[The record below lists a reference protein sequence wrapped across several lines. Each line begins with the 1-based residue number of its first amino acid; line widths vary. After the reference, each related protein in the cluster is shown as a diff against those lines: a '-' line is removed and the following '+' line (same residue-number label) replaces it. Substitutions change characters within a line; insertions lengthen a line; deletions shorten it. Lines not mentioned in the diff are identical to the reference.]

1 MNKIPFDHRPAW
13 VEPGD
18 EKPSLNRRAFLT
30 SSVAIG
36 FAAAVQPVMAQQVIH
51 TDSEG
56 LVAGEVKVPVA
67 DGQIPAYRAYPA
79 PGALRANSIA
89 GGPFP
94 TVIVVHEVFGVH
106 EHIQDVVR
114 RFAKLGYYAICAD
127 LYSRQGDVAK
137 MQDMKDVMAVVGKT
151 PDAQVLGDLDST
163 VAYLGKTGQAD
174 VNRLGITGFCWGGRI
189 TWLYSHHNPKVKAG
203 VAWYGPLS
211 STNPERPSVISLAP
225 TLTVPVLGL
234 YAGKDAHITADDV
247 TATRKALEGSSSKS
261 EIVVYPDADH
271 GFNADYRPTY
281 DKRAAD
287 DGWKRAREWFKAHG
301 VA

>member
-18 EKPSLNRRAFLT
+18 EKPALNRRGFLT
-30 SSVAIG
+30 TSVAVG
-36 FAAAVQPVMAQQVIH
+36 FAAAVQPVMAQVIH

-56 LVAGEVKVPVA
+56 IVAGQVMVPVK

-79 PGALRANSIA
+79 KGTA
-89 GGPFP
+89 PFP
-94 TVIVVHEVFGVH
+94 TVIVAHEIFGVH

-114 RFAKLGYYAICAD
+114 RFAKLGYFAITPD

-137 MQDMKDVMAVVGKT
+137 MENIDDVMKVVRAT
-151 PDAQVLGDLDST
+151 PDAQVLADLDST
-163 VAYLGKTGQAD
+163 VDYLGKTGQAD
-174 VNRLGITGFCWGGRI
+174 VNRLGITGFCWGGRV
-189 TWLYSHHNPKVKAG
+189 TWIYAAHNPKVKAG
-203 VAWYGPLS
+203 VAWYGPLTS
-211 STNPERPSVISLAP
+211 ADPNRPSAISLAP
-225 TLTVPVLGL
+225 TIKAPILGL
-234 YAGKDAHITADDV
+234 YAGKDAHITQDDV
-247 TATRKALEGSSSKS
+247 SAMRQAIKGTKS

-281 DKRAAD
+281 NKQAAED
-287 DGWKRAREWFKAHG
+287 AWKRLKEWFKANG